1 MEIINGLKSITIT
14 PPIAT
19 LLVGI
24 LTAAVTIGGWI
35 VVHYFTVRREMQTR
49 VAADARA
56 DRVKRLEIL
65 LKHAESQIGEFYGPI
80 HGLIHQIWAT
90 WEVKQ
95 RMKAKLDSDTYNKVD
110 HYVGDRYFSAL
121 HDKIRTILREKMHL
135 IDGASMPDSFYKY
148 IQHSVME
155 NIQINL
161 WNEKQIDTLAVKGLN
176 WPTEFPEDVKA
187 GLEAAMGR
195 YEEILAELRSTQN
208 LSPNLH

>member
-1 MEIINGLKSITIT
+1 MVKAKSRTRADAHFQEVSMEIINGLKSITIT

-35 VVHYFTVRREMQTR
+35 VVHYFTVRREMQAR

-95 RMKAKLDSDTYNKVD
+95 RIKAKLDSDMSVSKVFE
-110 HYVGDRYFSAL
+110 GNPG
-121 HDKIRTILREKMHL
+121 I
-135 IDGASMPDSFYKY
+135 
-148 IQHSVME
+148 
-155 NIQINL
+155 
-161 WNEKQIDTLAVKGLN
+161 
-176 WPTEFPEDVKA
+176 
-187 GLEAAMGR
+187 
-195 YEEILAELRSTQN
+195 
-208 LSPNLH
+208 PNHGI